1 MLTDNDC
8 SIGRVGWCM
17 TGQTVTHYRVG
28 EKLGEG
34 GSAVVYRAEDL
45 ALGREVVIKFFTA
58 EGAGSI
64 ARFQHEAR
72 TISSLNHPN
81 ICTIYEIGEHQGR
94 PFLAMEMLD
103 GQVLSSTIGGR
114 ALKTA
119 DVIDLGTQ
127 IADALDAAHTEGIVH
142 RDVKPAN
149 IFVTRSGRIKLLDF
163 GVAVM
168 LPRRVDPTTAR
179 SLFSTGGTIPYMSP
193 EQARVEELDHRTD
206 LFSLGIVLYEMAT
219 GKRPFAGATAADV
232 LAAIVNQLPIAPRTL
247 NPDVPVELER
257 IITKALEKNPML
269 RCQTASDVRADLQ
282 RLKRDLDRA
291 AASGAPG
298 AGRVSLPSLR
308 ASIWL
313 GAAAALGV
321 VAVAGSAWWT
331 LAAVRGRTVSAASAE
346 GQTEPGRVT
355 DVQLRT
361 EKAAPKE
368 PARENAAPAEPVVV
382 ARASVAPPARPEPP
396 PARPAPAAIP
406 PRVETAVADAPIAAG
421 PDQFLIARQQIDLKL
436 YDQAIE
442 SLRKVAE
449 GGDRQK
455 AIEASFL
462 TASIHDARG
471 DTPNAMSTYIEIA
484 HRFPEDSR
492 AAEALVRLAEATLKS
507 KRRDKEPDARKTLTE
522 VVEKYPG
529 SPWAPTALVMRGDLE
544 ARQGTYQRDEV
555 FGGSVP
561 TAALTYRAVVERYAS
576 SEAAATALNKLA
588 RIYADSRRFD
598 VAAATFQE
606 LGTRDTEDRFDAW
619 FAAGEIYEKRLKDN
633 ARARTAYARVL
644 PSSPHYAEARKRMTR

>member
-1 MLTDNDC
+1 
-8 SIGRVGWCM
+8 
-17 TGQTVTHYRVG
+17 
-28 EKLGEG
+28 
-34 GSAVVYRAEDL
+34 
-45 ALGREVVIKFFTA
+45 
-58 EGAGSI
+58 
-64 ARFQHEAR
+64 
-72 TISSLNHPN
+72 
-81 ICTIYEIGEHQGR
+81 
-94 PFLAMEMLD
+94 
-103 GQVLSSTIGGR
+103 
-114 ALKTA
+114 
-119 DVIDLGTQ
+119 
-127 IADALDAAHTEGIVH
+127 
-142 RDVKPAN
+142 
-149 IFVTRSGRIKLLDF
+149 
-163 GVAVM
+163 
-168 LPRRVDPTTAR
+168 
-179 SLFSTGGTIPYMSP
+179 MSP
-193 EQARVEELDHRTD
+193 EQARVEDLDHRTD

-247 NPDVPVELER
+247 NPKVPVELER

-346 GQTEPGRVT
+346 GQTEPARVA

>member
-1 MLTDNDC
+1 
-8 SIGRVGWCM
+8 M

-81 ICTIYEIGEHQGR
+81 ICTIYEIGEHEGR

-219 GKRPFAGATAADV
+219 GKRPFAGATASDV

-291 AASGAPG
+291 AASAAQN
-298 AGRVSLPSLR
+298 AGRSSLLSLR
-308 ASIWL
+308 ASIGL
-313 GAAAALGV
+313 GAAAAIGV

-331 LAAVRGRTVSAASAE
+331 LAARARTVSAAVE
-346 GQTEPGRVT
+346 EPTEPSRQA

-361 EKAAPKE
+361 ERAAPKE
-368 PARENAAPAEPVVV
+368 PPKETAAVAAPIVFAQ
-382 ARASVAPPARPEPP
+382 ASVAPPLRPNPP
-396 PARPAPAAIP
+396 PAHPAPAVTP
-406 PRVETAVADAPIAAG
+406 PRVETAIADAPFPAG

-442 SLRKVAE
+442 SLRKVAQ
-449 GGDRQK
+449 GGDREK

-462 TASIHDARG
+462 TASIHDTRG

-484 HRFPEDSR
+484 HRFPQDSR

-507 KRRDKEPDARKTLTE
+507 KRRDKEPDARRTLTE

-529 SPWAPTALVMRGDLE
+529 SPWAPRALLMRGDLE
-544 ARQGTYQRDEV
+544 ARQGVFQRDEV
-555 FGGSVP
+555 FGGSVS

-576 SEAAATALNKLA
+576 SEAAAAALNKLA
-588 RIYADSRRFD
+588 RIYADSKRFD

-606 LGTRDTEDRFDAW
+606 LGTRDSEDRFDAW
-619 FAAGEIYEKRLKDN
+619 FAAGEIYEKRLKDS

-644 PSSPHYAEARKRMTR
+644 PSSPHYAEARKRIAR